1 MQGNTLGTTEIK
13 IKTKSLPSKNSKPS
27 GRERQVN
34 TEYKIVF
41 TFDNC
46 GVRIS
51 PPKRKSQW
59 SGGWAGN

>member
-51 PPKRKSQW
+51 PPKRKSQ
-59 SGGWAGN
+59 